1 MESPILAEFPPLL
14 PLLSCIP
21 HSIIQRIA
29 LLCRFF
35 GLFSIPIQVTELA
48 SFFSHDGAL
57 ASVIKG
63 FQPRAGQLEMAKAI
77 EAAITD
83 RQHLL
88 AEAGTGTGKTFA
100 YLVPAI
106 LSGQKVIVSTGT
118 KNLQDQLFNKD
129 LPVLRKAVQTPFM
142 AALLKGRSNYLC
154 TYRLKNAL
162 TSNLGFSKEDAADLS
177 KINAWAKRT
186 QTGDIADI
194 ADVPETSQVWY
205 LATSTVENCLGQD
218 CPDYAD
224 CFLVKARKKA
234 QEAEVLVVNHH
245 LLCADW
251 SIRDSGFGELLPNA
265 EVVVIDEAHQL
276 ADTAS
281 NFLGINIG
289 AKQLNDLAQD
299 ALIEYFKDATD
310 IPALRAAAEELE
322 HEIKDLRLAFGME
335 LKRGEWQELESNPKI
350 MAGLQAVK
358 TQLQALAVQL
368 ELASVKTKGL
378 ETCFKRADELVQQ
391 LKTILDDNSGKWI
404 RWYEVHRKTFT
415 LSRTP
420 LDIAGEFRLFMQH
433 HKATWIFTSATLSV
447 ANKFDHFANNLGL
460 TQARSQSW
468 GSPFDYANKSLFYHP
483 KGLPQPNDPNF
494 IPLIIG
500 FVLPVLQASKGR
512 AFFLFTSHRA
522 LQQAE
527 NLLKDKLPY
536 PLLVQGSR
544 PKIQLLEQF
553 KKVGNA
559 VLLGTSSFWEGVDVR
574 GEALSCVI
582 IDKLPFSSPG
592 DPVLKARL
600 DAMTK
605 QGKNPFFEHQIP
617 AAVIALRQ
625 GIGRLIRDENDKGV
639 LMVCDPRLLKR
650 SYGQLFLDSVP
661 PMRRTRD
668 IADVQAF
675 FAE

>member
-1 MESPILAEFPPLL
+1 M
-14 PLLSCIP
+14 
-21 HSIIQRIA
+21 
-29 LLCRFF
+29 
-35 GLFSIPIQVTELA
+35 TELT
-48 SFFSHDGAL
+48 SFFSHDGVL
-57 ASVIKG
+57 AAVIDG
-63 FQPRAGQLEMAKAI
+63 YQPRDSQLEMARAI
-77 EAAITD
+77 QSAITD

-129 LPVLRKAVQTPFM
+129 LPLLRKAVKTPFM

-162 TSNLGFSKEDAADLS
+162 TSNLGFSKEDAVDIS
-177 KINAWAKRT
+177 KINAWGKHT

-194 ADVPETSQVWY
+194 ADVPEASPVWY

-218 CPDYAD
+218 CPDYAE

-281 NFLGINIG
+281 NFLGTHIG

-299 ALIEYFKDATD
+299 SLIEYFKDATD

-322 HEIKDLRLAFGME
+322 HEVKDLRLAFGME

-358 TQLQALAVQL
+358 DQLQRLAAQL

-391 LKTILDDNSGKWI
+391 VKTILDDHSGKWI

-447 ANKFDHFANNLGL
+447 AGRFDHFANNLGL
-460 TQARSQSW
+460 DQPRSQSW
-468 GSPFDYANKSLFYHP
+468 GSPFDYANQSLFYHP
-483 KGLPQPNDPNF
+483 KGLPQPNEPNF
-494 IPLIIG
+494 IPLIVE

-527 NLLKDKLPY
+527 KLLQNKLPY

-544 PKIQLLEQF
+544 PKAQLLEQF
-553 KKVGNA
+553 KKAGNA

-600 DAMTK
+600 DAMAK
-605 QGKNPFFEHQIP
+605 QGKNPFFEYQIP

-625 GIGRLIRDENDKGV
+625 GIGRLIRDENDRGV

-650 SYGQLFLDSVP
+650 SYGQMFLDSVP
-661 PMRRTRD
+661 PMKRTRD

-675 FAE
+675 FAERSEALPTGT